1 MNLILA
7 VRNRY
12 SIRKYTF
19 GCFK

>member
-1 MNLILA
+1 MLA